1 MTSRSVVPPTD
12 KLDWTTIGFQYRDTN
27 GFVKYTWTEETGW
40 DEGKFLTDPMLNIH
54 VCATGLH
61 YGQQVISSL
70 I

>member
-1 MTSRSVVPPTD
+1 MTSRAVVPPTD

-61 YGQQVISSL
+61 YGQQVIL
-70 I
+70 TH